1 MISQTL
7 YLSLSGSA
15 VGRVR
20 WSQGSGRT
28 VEGSLAA
35 LLSSLASARLLSRL
49 GGVEVTSWP
58 ALVTASLAVS
68 LTEALSG
75 QVDNL
80 TLPLVMLTTLNTTKL
95 LINHCAKLL

>member
-1 MISQTL
+1 M
-7 YLSLSGSA
+7 
-15 VGRVR
+15 GRIR
-20 WSQGSGRT
+20 WSLASGRT

-35 LLSSLASARLLSRL
+35 LLSGMASVLMLSQL

-58 ALVTASLAVS
+58 AVTVASVAVS

-80 TLPLVMLTTLNTTKL
+80 TLPLVMLTTLNTAQL
-95 LINHCAKLL
+95 LINHCGELL

>member
-1 MISQTL
+1 MTSQKL
-7 YLSLSGSA
+7 YFSLSGSA

-35 LLSSLASARLLSRL
+35 LISSLASALLLSRL
-49 GGVEVTSWP
+49 GDVEVTSWP
-58 ALVTASLAVS
+58 AIVAASLAVS

>member
-1 MISQTL
+1 M
-7 YLSLSGSA
+7 
-15 VGRVR
+15 GRVR
-20 WSQGSGRT
+20 WSQASGRT

-35 LLSSLASARLLSRL
+35 LVSALASVLLLSRL

-58 ALVTASLAVS
+58 AVAAASLAVS

-80 TLPLVMLTTLNTTKL
+80 TLPLVMVTTLNTTKL
-95 LINHCAKLL
+95 LIEYCGKLL

>member
-1 MISQTL
+1 MTSQTL
-7 YLSLSGSA
+7 VLSLLGSL

-58 ALVTASLAVS
+58 VILAASLAVS

>member
-1 MISQTL
+1 MTL
-7 YLSLSGSA
+7 YIILSGSA

-35 LLSSLASARLLSRL
+35 LLSSLASALLLSRL
-49 GGVEVTSWP
+49 GGVEITSWP
-58 ALVTASLAVS
+58 AMAAASLAVS

-95 LINHCAKLL
+95 LINHCGKLL

>member
-1 MISQTL
+1 M
-7 YLSLSGSA
+7 
-15 VGRVR
+15 GRVH

-35 LLSSLASARLLSRL
+35 LLSSLASVLMLSQL

-58 ALVTASLAVS
+58 AVIAASVAVS

-80 TLPLVMLTTLNTTKL
+80 TLPLVMLSTLNTAKL
-95 LINHCAKLL
+95 LINHCGELL